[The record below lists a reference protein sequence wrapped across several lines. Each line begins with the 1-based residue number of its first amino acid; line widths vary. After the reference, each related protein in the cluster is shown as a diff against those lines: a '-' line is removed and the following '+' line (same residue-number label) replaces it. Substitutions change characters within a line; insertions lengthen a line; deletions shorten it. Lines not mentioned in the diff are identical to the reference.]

1 MAKNNKPLTQL
12 IAAEERLKPENEKSP
27 RAKRA
32 KAGTGTV
39 ERLQKDSEAIQ
50 KNPPRPRK
58 NEMPAETVV
67 NPAAPV
73 PAKKRE
79 FDQKSNPANDSLSCK
94 KGLCRTPLLSS
105 LINPGKQL
113 RGPPRP
119 TTEINAR
126 TEWIQRRKRAD
137 TPKKRRTLK
146 EEDEWHEIAQDPYA
160 NRGGDGGSE
169 DEDGGYNSDDNNNN
183 NNNSN
188 LDSDDDGGDG
198 DYHGGDSGEDD
209 HDSDVFMAD
218 ATGGRADAEQEQL
231 GYCDDRG
238 SGGDESDF
246 HSEGSVFKMAANQR
260 GLKSD
265 KHTTMTLDEGG
276 SQEPV
281 YNNQSSHH
289 PYDRHLLTDSDK
301 TIKFVKKKQQE
312 QMESLDK
319 YWKAQEEGGRTN
331 GPKPR
336 GGNSGGSQNRHG
348 KQDGGQ
354 QRGQDGGRMNGSK
367 PQGENSGGS
376 QNRHGKQD
384 GGQQRGQ
391 DGGRMNG
398 SKPQGENSGGSQNR
412 HGKQDGGKTKRP
424 QAQEQRKSAT
434 ATETTET
441 ARQTGSKQM
450 DRAQGKSKIKKHGA
464 TGGKIQG
471 QGPHE
476 SEDVLARH
484 RQANKAVKAPNPKN
498 LEDFRRKQQASD
510 GGNTQQVAEDSDDSD
525 DRDDSDNGEE
535 EDQDVDGK
543 ERKTRTAQA
552 LTSAKERF
560 FSKDWRKVIRRTKDM
575 TLIALIIS
583 DLFPGE
589 EFKDT
594 DLPKL
599 LTDAIAHFENTT
611 DMELSPDIYRK
622 HKENILDILWNN
634 ISTFRTRIKDKA
646 EAIVKLHYAPD
657 IIAKPDFERDC
668 GQAEAE
674 AEAEYNV
681 KALVDRGLYHHSGKD
696 ANARLNRTNNFMAPA
711 LEALC
716 REVLEMT
723 PNCLIQN
730 YPDEFNGAYPLQ
742 FIAAMCT
749 YLVFHIK
756 RYSTGTLVE
765 RRFTEDE
772 QRAEY
777 DGKVELLKTMEKNEP
792 YHWNKSRAEWAKW
805 SEKVLKENG
814 KTRIA
819 NSSDGAIFD

>member
-73 PAKKRE
+73 PAKKRNSRQSFVQE
-79 FDQKSNPANDSLSCK
+79 RPLPNASFVIPDQSRKA
-94 KGLCRTPLLSS
+94 TPGS
-105 LINPGKQL
+105 
-113 RGPPRP
+113 PPPNHRNKRKDRVDP
-119 TTEINAR
+119 ETE
-126 TEWIQRRKRAD
+126 EAD

-146 EEDEWHEIAQDPYA
+146 EEDKWHEIAQDPYA

-246 HSEGSVFKMAANQR
+246 HSEERVQDGRQSEGVEVRQVAYNYDGRLLSQR
-260 GLKSD
+260 RLKS
-265 KHTTMTLDEGG
+265 HQLDEGG

-348 KQDGGQ
+348 KQDGG
-354 QRGQDGGRMNGSK
+354 RT
-367 PQGENSGGS
+367 
-376 QNRHGKQD
+376 
-384 GGQQRGQ
+384 
-391 DGGRMNG
+391 NG

-441 ARQTGSKQM
+441 ARQTGSILFQS
-450 DRAQGKSKIKKHGA
+450 RWTAPRGKVRLFNPVNMVLSGGVEKHGA

-525 DRDDSDNGEE
+525 DRDNSDDRDDSDNGEE
-535 EDQDVDGK
+535 EDQDVGGK

-657 IIAKPDFERDC
+657 IIAKPDFERGS

-681 KALVDRGLYHHSGKD
+681 KALVDRGLYHQSGKD